1 MRIVKRKRGNQSRAV
16 ARLVGFYG
24 QDPTPAIAPRT
35 DTSFFK
41 HWRCCDVAML
51 EGNRGHV
58 CSRAFIRV
66 VRPAKMG
73 VRRLDPALMG
83 WCLLFVRFN
92 ILSPFTSNRLPF
104 HTSAHQHPK

>member
-1 MRIVKRKRGNQSRAV
+1 MFAAGHPFVWS
-16 ARLVGFYG
+16 
-24 QDPTPAIAPRT
+24 APPR
-35 DTSFFK
+35 
-41 HWRCCDVAML
+41 W
-51 EGNRGHV
+51 
-58 CSRAFIRV
+58 
-66 VRPAKMG
+66 G